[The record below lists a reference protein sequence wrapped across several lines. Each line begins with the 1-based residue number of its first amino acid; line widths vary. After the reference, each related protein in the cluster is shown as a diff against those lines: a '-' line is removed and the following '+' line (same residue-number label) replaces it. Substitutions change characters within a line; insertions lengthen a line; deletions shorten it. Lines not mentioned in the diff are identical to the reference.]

1 MSRLGLSLAKDLDEL
16 LTLIKQREMHLIK
29 LLNLLLR
36 LQDKET
42 TYDSIENKIDYD
54 IIKLEGS
61 RIQQEDNLATK
72 YTKYNAHKPEEQR

>member
-61 RIQQEDNLATK
+61 RIQQEDNLAAK
-72 YTKYNAHKPEEQR
+72 YTKYNVHKPEEQR